1 MTMNKILFALIV
13 FFSAACSGTNE
24 SSDKAVSKDATQ
36 TANAKTYAC
45 PMRCEGD
52 KTYAQTGKC
61 PVCKMDLK
69 EVALLETD
77 STAHD
82 HQ

>member
-1 MTMNKILFALIV
+1 MNKILFALIV

-24 SSDKAVSKDATQ
+24 SSEKAANADATQ
-36 TANAKTYAC
+36 AANAKNYAC
-45 PMRCEGD
+45 PMQCEGD
-52 KTYAQTGKC
+52 KTYTQAGKC
-61 PVCKMDLK
+61 PVCKMDL
-69 EVALLETD
+69 EEIALLDTD